1 MKTKQVAEELNRLT
15 LENSEL
21 KELKCKLRFAML
33 FEDEMKFYTGLPSNA
48 CFCWLL
54 QYVTDVVPKS
64 KLLEYSDM
72 FLLTLMK
79 IRLNPPQKD
88 LTYRFGISES
98 SLTTYIHLAI
108 PALAKKM
115 TFLIH
120 WHEREKNMSCR
131 PQCFKETYLKCVSI
145 IDCTDVFTAAP
156 ADFEAR
162 NATYSSYKHTHT
174 VTFLVSFNPAGAV
187 SFISPAYPGTIS
199 VLTHECSYLNF
210 IPHGDVILAELVIP
224 AFTTG
229 KSQLSAR
236 DGERGRKISN
246 VRILVERAM
255 ERLKNFRILADRLHS
270 KRCHTQTV

>member
-1 MKTKQVAEELNRLT
+1 
-15 LENSEL
+15 
-21 KELKCKLRFAML
+21 
-33 FEDEMKFYTGLPSNA
+33 MKFYTGLPSDA
-48 CFCWLL
+48 CLL
-54 QYVTDVVPKS
+54 ASSICNRCASKIQTARRFRYVFTDTDENKTQPTTKGS
-64 KLLEYSDM
+64 GIPIWDLRFIGDNLHPLSHPSSSQKL
-72 FLLTLMK
+72 
-79 IRLNPPQKD
+79 
-88 LTYRFGISES
+88 
-98 SLTTYIHLAI
+98 
-108 PALAKKM
+108 

-120 WHEREKNMSCR
+120 NPEQEEIMSCR
-131 PQCFKETYLKCVSI
+131 PQCFKETFPKCVSI
-145 IDCTDVFTAAP
+145 IDCTEVFIAAP